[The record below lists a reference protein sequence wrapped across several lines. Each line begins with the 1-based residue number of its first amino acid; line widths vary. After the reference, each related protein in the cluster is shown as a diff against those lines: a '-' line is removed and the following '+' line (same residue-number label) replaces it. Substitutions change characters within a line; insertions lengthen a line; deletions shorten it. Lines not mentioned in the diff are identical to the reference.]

1 MMFVGAAPL
10 RITANDSSIAF
21 EAEALERTAAPT
33 RAKFVKLKEEKA
45 AVPVRSNF
53 SETAFFMPA
62 LRTDKNGV
70 ATLRFTLPESLTEW
84 QFKRFCP
91 RRATQL
97 GHARRQNHCAQTAHG
112 RSERA
117 ALPARRR

>member
-1 MMFVGAAPL
+1 MEP
-10 RITANDSSIAF
+10 
-21 EAEALERTAAPT
+21 AAPT

-84 QFKRFCP
+84 QFNAFAHDVQLNSGTLDDKITARKQLTAEVSVP
-91 RRATQL
+91 RCLRE
-97 GHARRQNHCAQTAHG
+97 G
-112 RSERA
+112 E
-117 ALPARRR
+117 